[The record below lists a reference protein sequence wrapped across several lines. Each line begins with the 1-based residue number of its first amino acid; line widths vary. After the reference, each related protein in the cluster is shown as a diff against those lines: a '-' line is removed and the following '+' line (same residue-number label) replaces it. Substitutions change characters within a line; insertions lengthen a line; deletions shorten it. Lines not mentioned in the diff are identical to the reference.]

1 MGSIVNEIDSYI
13 KKTIINSVKDFK
25 KYENRKLMKEI
36 SLESICEDL
45 NSKETALVS
54 TTDNYAVFSLHL
66 EEIVQDEKLYNILK
80 NLTEQEKEI
89 LTLTILEQW
98 TSKEIGNKLD
108 KSDSRIRHIF
118 KDTIDKI
125 RKKYQEGSN

>member
-66 EEIVQDEKLYNILK
+66 EEIVQDEKFYNILK

-89 LTLTILEQW
+89 CICQVKNGPLY
-98 TSKEIGNKLD
+98 N
-108 KSDSRIRHIF
+108 
-118 KDTIDKI
+118 
-125 RKKYQEGSN
+125 